1 MQKITISIDEINNN
15 PNLDISERLANLKN
29 KYNDKYSEDD
39 LKSLAIASIKQEYE
53 LFANNRINFT
63 KEADDLLEK
72 IKNGGELSNKE
83 AFILN
88 CDDPQIIS
96 EYSKLDDIKKQIKE
110 DNAITLNDF
119 NFLCEAMKL
128 DSHTKRLLEIGYKSK
143 GLISDYSQS
152 VGKISLDDFNFLCE
166 TMKLDPYMK
175 RLLEIGYKSKGLI
188 SDYSQ
193 SVVKISLDDFEYLCS
208 STGMD
213 DEIKSVLLAE
223 FQNKG
228 LISEFKLEN
237 SEKHHK

>member
-15 PNLDISERLANLKN
+15 PNLDISERIANLKN
-29 KYNDKYSEDD
+29 KYKDKYSEDD
-39 LKSLAIASIKQEYE
+39 LKILAIASIKQEYE
-53 LFANNRINFT
+53 LYANNRINFT

-88 CDDPQIIS
+88 CNDPQIIS
-96 EYSKLDDIKKQIKE
+96 KYLKFDDIKKQIKE

-152 VGKISLDDFNFLCE
+152 VGKISLDDF
-166 TMKLDPYMK
+166 
-175 RLLEIGYKSKGLI
+175 
-188 SDYSQ
+188 
-193 SVVKISLDDFEYLCS
+193 EYLCS
-208 STGMD
+208 SAGMD

-237 SEKHHK
+237 NEKHHK

>member
-15 PNLDISERLANLKN
+15 PNLDISERIANLKN
-29 KYNDKYSEDD
+29 KYKDKYSEDD

-53 LFANNRINFT
+53 LYANNRINFT

-96 EYSKLDDIKKQIKE
+96 KYLKFDDIKKQIKE

-152 VGKISLDDFNFLCE
+152 VGKISLDDF
-166 TMKLDPYMK
+166 
-175 RLLEIGYKSKGLI
+175 
-188 SDYSQ
+188 
-193 SVVKISLDDFEYLCS
+193 EYLCS
-208 STGMD
+208 SAGME

-228 LISEFKLEN
+228 LISDFKLEN
-237 SEKHHK
+237 NEKHHK

>member
-15 PNLDISERLANLKN
+15 PNLDISERMANLKN
-29 KYNDKYSEDD
+29 KYKDKYSEDD

-53 LFANNRINFT
+53 LYANNRINFT

-96 EYSKLDDIKKQIKE
+96 KYLKFDDIKKQIKE

-152 VGKISLDDFNFLCE
+152 VGKISLDDF
-166 TMKLDPYMK
+166 
-175 RLLEIGYKSKGLI
+175 
-188 SDYSQ
+188 
-193 SVVKISLDDFEYLCS
+193 EYLCS
-208 STGMD
+208 SAGMD

-237 SEKHHK
+237 NEKHHK

>member
-1 MQKITISIDEINNN
+1 MQKITISIDEIKNN
-15 PNLDISERLANLKN
+15 PNLDISERLVKLKN
-29 KYNDKYSEDD
+29 KYKDKYSEDD

-72 IKNGGELSNKE
+72 IKNGGELSKKE

-96 EYSKLDDIKKQIKE
+96 EYSKFDDIKNRIQ
-110 DNAITLNDF
+110 DNNAVTLDDF

-143 GLISDYSQS
+143 GLISDYSQN
-152 VGKISLDDFNFLCE
+152 VG
-166 TMKLDPYMK
+166 
-175 RLLEIGYKSKGLI
+175 
-188 SDYSQ
+188 
-193 SVVKISLDDFEYLCS
+193 KISLDDFEYLCS
-208 STGMD
+208 SAGMD

-237 SEKHHK
+237 NEKHYK

>member
-1 MQKITISIDEINNN
+1 MQKITISIEEINNN
-15 PNLDISERLANLKN
+15 PNLDISERLAKLKN
-29 KYNDKYSEDD
+29 KYKDKYSEDD

-72 IKNGGELSNKE
+72 IKNGGELSDRD

-96 EYSKLDDIKKQIKE
+96 EYSKFDDIKNRIE
-110 DNAITLNDF
+110 DNTVTLDDF

-152 VGKISLDDFNFLCE
+152 AGKL
-166 TMKLDPYMK
+166 
-175 RLLEIGYKSKGLI
+175 
-188 SDYSQ
+188 
-193 SVVKISLDDFEYLCS
+193 SLDDFEYLCS
-208 STGMD
+208 SAKMD
-213 DEIKSVLLAE
+213 DDIKAVLLAE
-223 FQNKG
+223 FKNKG
-228 LISEFKLEN
+228 LISEFKPEN
-237 SEKHHK
+237 SEKYHR

>member
-29 KYNDKYSEDD
+29 KYKDKYSEDD

-63 KEADDLLEK
+63 NEADDLLEK

-96 EYSKLDDIKKQIKE
+96 KYLKFDDIKKQIKE

-152 VGKISLDDFNFLCE
+152 VGKISLDDF
-166 TMKLDPYMK
+166 
-175 RLLEIGYKSKGLI
+175 
-188 SDYSQ
+188 
-193 SVVKISLDDFEYLCS
+193 EYLCS
-208 STGMD
+208 SAGMD

-237 SEKHHK
+237 NEKHHK

>member
-15 PNLDISERLANLKN
+15 PNLDLSERLANLKN
-29 KYNDKYSEDD
+29 KYKDKYSEDD

-96 EYSKLDDIKKQIKE
+96 EYSKFDDIKKQIKE

-128 DSHTKRLLEIGYKSK
+128 DSHTKKAFRDRI
-143 GLISDYSQS
+143 
-152 VGKISLDDFNFLCE
+152 
-166 TMKLDPYMK
+166 
-175 RLLEIGYKSKGLI
+175 
-188 SDYSQ
+188 
-193 SVVKISLDDFEYLCS
+193 
-208 STGMD
+208 
-213 DEIKSVLLAE
+213 
-223 FQNKG
+223 
-228 LISEFKLEN
+228 
-237 SEKHHK
+237 

>member
-29 KYNDKYSEDD
+29 KYKDKYSEDD

-72 IKNGGELSNKE
+72 IKNGGELSDRE

-88 CDDPQIIS
+88 CDNPLIIS
-96 EYSKLDDIKKQIKE
+96 EYSKFDDIKKQIKE

-152 VGKISLDDFNFLCE
+152 VGKISLDDF
-166 TMKLDPYMK
+166 
-175 RLLEIGYKSKGLI
+175 
-188 SDYSQ
+188 
-193 SVVKISLDDFEYLCS
+193 EYLCS

-237 SEKHHK
+237 NEKHHR

>member
-15 PNLDISERLANLKN
+15 PNLDISERIANLKN
-29 KYNDKYSEDD
+29 KYKDKYSEDD
-39 LKSLAIASIKQEYE
+39 LKSLAIASNKQEYE

-96 EYSKLDDIKKQIKE
+96 KYLKFDDIKKQIKE

-119 NFLCEAMKL
+119 NFLCESMKL
-128 DSHTKRLLEIGYKSK
+128 DPQTKKLLEIVFNSK

-152 VGKISLDDFNFLCE
+152 VGKISLDDF
-166 TMKLDPYMK
+166 
-175 RLLEIGYKSKGLI
+175 
-188 SDYSQ
+188 
-193 SVVKISLDDFEYLCS
+193 EYLCS
-208 STGMD
+208 SAGMD

-223 FQNKG
+223 F
-228 LISEFKLEN
+228 
-237 SEKHHK
+237 

>member
-29 KYNDKYSEDD
+29 KYKDKYSEDD

-53 LFANNRINFT
+53 LFANSRINFT
-63 KEADDLLEK
+63 NEADDLLEQ

-96 EYSKLDDIKKQIKE
+96 KYLKFDDIKKQIKE

-152 VGKISLDDFNFLCE
+152 VGKISLDDF
-166 TMKLDPYMK
+166 
-175 RLLEIGYKSKGLI
+175 
-188 SDYSQ
+188 
-193 SVVKISLDDFEYLCS
+193 EYLCS
-208 STGMD
+208 SAGMD

-228 LISEFKLEN
+228 LISEFKPEN
-237 SEKHHK
+237 SEKYHR

>member
-29 KYNDKYSEDD
+29 KYKDKYSEDD

-88 CDDPQIIS
+88 CDDSQIIS
-96 EYSKLDDIKKQIKE
+96 EYSKFDDIKKQIKE

-152 VGKISLDDFNFLCE
+152 VGKISLDDF
-166 TMKLDPYMK
+166 
-175 RLLEIGYKSKGLI
+175 
-188 SDYSQ
+188 
-193 SVVKISLDDFEYLCS
+193 EYLCS
-208 STGMD
+208 SAGMD
-213 DEIKSVLLAE
+213 DEIKSVVLAE

-228 LISEFKLEN
+228 LISEFKPEN
-237 SEKHHK
+237 SEKYHR

>member
-15 PNLDISERLANLKN
+15 PNLDISERIANLKN
-29 KYNDKYSEDD
+29 KYKDKYSEDD
-39 LKSLAIASIKQEYE
+39 LKILAIASIKQEYE
-53 LFANNRINFT
+53 LYANNRINFT

-88 CDDPQIIS
+88 CNDPQIIS
-96 EYSKLDDIKKQIKE
+96 KYLKFDDIKKQIKE

-152 VGKISLDDFNFLCE
+152 VGKISLDDF
-166 TMKLDPYMK
+166 
-175 RLLEIGYKSKGLI
+175 
-188 SDYSQ
+188 
-193 SVVKISLDDFEYLCS
+193 EYLCS
-208 STGMD
+208 SAGMD

-228 LISEFKLEN
+228 LISEFKPEN
-237 SEKHHK
+237 SEKYHR

>member
-15 PNLDISERLANLKN
+15 PNLDISERIANLKN
-29 KYNDKYSEDD
+29 KYKDKYSEDD

-53 LFANNRINFT
+53 LYANNRINFT

-96 EYSKLDDIKKQIKE
+96 KYLKFDDIKKQIKE

-152 VGKISLDDFNFLCE
+152 VGKISLDDF
-166 TMKLDPYMK
+166 
-175 RLLEIGYKSKGLI
+175 
-188 SDYSQ
+188 
-193 SVVKISLDDFEYLCS
+193 EYLCS
-208 STGMD
+208 SAGMD

-237 SEKHHK
+237 NEKHHK

>member
-1 MQKITISIDEINNN
+1 MKKNN
-15 PNLDISERLANLKN
+15 PNLEISERLANLKN
-29 KYNDKYSEDD
+29 KYKDKYSEDN
-39 LKSLAIASIKQEYE
+39 LKGIAIASIKQEYE
-53 LFANNRINFT
+53 LFANSRINFT

-96 EYSKLDDIKKQIKE
+96 KYSKFDDIKKQIKE

-152 VGKISLDDFNFLCE
+152 VGKISLDDF
-166 TMKLDPYMK
+166 
-175 RLLEIGYKSKGLI
+175 
-188 SDYSQ
+188 
-193 SVVKISLDDFEYLCS
+193 EYLCS
-208 STGMD
+208 SAKMD
-213 DEIKSVLLAE
+213 DEIKTVLLAE

-228 LISEFKLEN
+228 LISEFKPEN
-237 SEKHHK
+237 NEKHHR

>member
-29 KYNDKYSEDD
+29 KYKDKYSEDD

-72 IKNGGELSNKE
+72 IKNGGELSNKA

-96 EYSKLDDIKKQIKE
+96 KYSKFDDIKKQIKE

-152 VGKISLDDFNFLCE
+152 VGKISLDDF
-166 TMKLDPYMK
+166 
-175 RLLEIGYKSKGLI
+175 
-188 SDYSQ
+188 
-193 SVVKISLDDFEYLCS
+193 EYLCS
-208 STGMD
+208 SAGMD

-228 LISEFKLEN
+228 LISEFKPKN

>member
-1 MQKITISIDEINNN
+1 M
-15 PNLDISERLANLKN
+15 
-29 KYNDKYSEDD
+29 
-39 LKSLAIASIKQEYE
+39 
-53 LFANNRINFT
+53 
-63 KEADDLLEK
+63 LEK

-83 AFILN
+83 VFILN

-96 EYSKLDDIKKQIKE
+96 KYLKFDDIKKQIKE

-152 VGKISLDDFNFLCE
+152 VGKISLDDF
-166 TMKLDPYMK
+166 
-175 RLLEIGYKSKGLI
+175 
-188 SDYSQ
+188 
-193 SVVKISLDDFEYLCS
+193 EYLCS
-208 STGMD
+208 SAGMD

-237 SEKHHK
+237 NEKHHK

>member
-15 PNLDISERLANLKN
+15 PNLDISERMANLKN
-29 KYNDKYSEDD
+29 KYKDKYSEDD

-53 LFANNRINFT
+53 LYANNRINFT

-83 AFILN
+83 VFILN

-96 EYSKLDDIKKQIKE
+96 KYLKFDDIKNRIQ
-110 DNAITLNDF
+110 DNNAITLDDF

-128 DSHTKRLLEIGYKSK
+128 DPHTKRLLEIGYKSK

-152 VGKISLDDFNFLCE
+152 VGKISLDDF
-166 TMKLDPYMK
+166 
-175 RLLEIGYKSKGLI
+175 
-188 SDYSQ
+188 
-193 SVVKISLDDFEYLCS
+193 EYLCS
-208 STGMD
+208 SAGMD

-237 SEKHHK
+237 NEKHHK

>member
-15 PNLDISERLANLKN
+15 PNLDISERIANLKN
-29 KYNDKYSEDD
+29 KYKDKYSEDD

-53 LFANNRINFT
+53 LYANNRINFT

-88 CDDPQIIS
+88 CNDPQIIS
-96 EYSKLDDIKKQIKE
+96 KYLKFDDIKKQIKE

-152 VGKISLDDFNFLCE
+152 VGKISLDDF
-166 TMKLDPYMK
+166 
-175 RLLEIGYKSKGLI
+175 
-188 SDYSQ
+188 
-193 SVVKISLDDFEYLCS
+193 EYLCS
-208 STGMD
+208 SAGMD

-237 SEKHHK
+237 NEKHHK

>member
-29 KYNDKYSEDD
+29 KYKDKYSEDD
-39 LKSLAIASIKQEYE
+39 LKSLEIASIKQEYE
-53 LFANNRINFT
+53 LFANSRINFT

-96 EYSKLDDIKKQIKE
+96 KYLKFDDIKKQIKE

-119 NFLCEAMKL
+119 NFLCEAIKL

-152 VGKISLDDFNFLCE
+152 VG
-166 TMKLDPYMK
+166 
-175 RLLEIGYKSKGLI
+175 
-188 SDYSQ
+188 
-193 SVVKISLDDFEYLCS
+193 KISLDDFEYLCS

-237 SEKHHK
+237 NEKHHK

>member
-29 KYNDKYSEDD
+29 KYKDKYSEDD

-63 KEADDLLEK
+63 EEADDLLEK
-72 IKNGGELSNKE
+72 IKNGGELSDRE

-96 EYSKLDDIKKQIKE
+96 EYSKFDDIKKQIKE

-152 VGKISLDDFNFLCE
+152 VGKISLDDF
-166 TMKLDPYMK
+166 
-175 RLLEIGYKSKGLI
+175 
-188 SDYSQ
+188 
-193 SVVKISLDDFEYLCS
+193 EYLCS
-208 STGMD
+208 SAGMD
-213 DEIKSVLLAE
+213 DEIKSVLLAK

-228 LISEFKLEN
+228 LISEFKPEN
-237 SEKHHK
+237 NEKHHR

>member
-29 KYNDKYSEDD
+29 KYKDKYSEDD
-39 LKSLAIASIKQEYE
+39 LKGIVIASIKQEYE
-53 LFANNRINFT
+53 LFANSRINFT
-63 KEADDLLEK
+63 NEADDLLEQ

-96 EYSKLDDIKKQIKE
+96 KYSKFDDIKKQIKE

-143 GLISDYSQS
+143 GLIS
-152 VGKISLDDFNFLCE
+152 
-166 TMKLDPYMK
+166 
-175 RLLEIGYKSKGLI
+175 
-188 SDYSQ
+188 
-193 SVVKISLDDFEYLCS
+193 
-208 STGMD
+208 
-213 DEIKSVLLAE
+213 
-223 FQNKG
+223 
-228 LISEFKLEN
+228 EFKPEN
-237 SEKHHK
+237 NEKHHR

>member
-63 KEADDLLEK
+63 EEADDLLEK
-72 IKNGGELSNKE
+72 IKNGGELSDRE

-96 EYSKLDDIKKQIKE
+96 EYSKFDDIKKQIKE

-152 VGKISLDDFNFLCE
+152 VGKISLDDF
-166 TMKLDPYMK
+166 
-175 RLLEIGYKSKGLI
+175 
-188 SDYSQ
+188 
-193 SVVKISLDDFEYLCS
+193 EYLCS
-208 STGMD
+208 SAGMD

>member
-15 PNLDISERLANLKN
+15 PNLDISERIASLKN
-29 KYNDKYSEDD
+29 KYKDKYSEDD

-53 LFANNRINFT
+53 LYANNRINFT

-96 EYSKLDDIKKQIKE
+96 KYLKFDDIKKQIKE

-152 VGKISLDDFNFLCE
+152 VGKISLDDF
-166 TMKLDPYMK
+166 
-175 RLLEIGYKSKGLI
+175 
-188 SDYSQ
+188 
-193 SVVKISLDDFEYLCS
+193 EYLCS
-208 STGMD
+208 SAGMD

-228 LISEFKLEN
+228 LISEFKPEN
-237 SEKHHK
+237 SEKYHR

>member
-15 PNLDISERLANLKN
+15 PNLDISGRLVKLKN
-29 KYNDKYSEDD
+29 KYKDKYSEDD
-39 LKSLAIASIKQEYE
+39 LKILAIASIKQEYE
-53 LFANNRINFT
+53 LFANNRVNFT

-72 IKNGGELSNKE
+72 IKNGGELSDRE

-88 CDDPQIIS
+88 CDDPQKIS
-96 EYSKLDDIKKQIKE
+96 EYSKFDDIRKQIKE

-119 NFLCEAMKL
+119 NFLCDAMKL

-152 VGKISLDDFNFLCE
+152 VS
-166 TMKLDPYMK
+166 
-175 RLLEIGYKSKGLI
+175 
-188 SDYSQ
+188 
-193 SVVKISLDDFEYLCS
+193 KISLDDFEYLCS
-208 STGMD
+208 SAGMD

-228 LISEFKLEN
+228 LIFEFKPEN
-237 SEKHHK
+237 NEKHHK

>member
-1 MQKITISIDEINNN
+1 MQKIAISIDEINNN
-15 PNLDISERLANLKN
+15 PNLDISERIANLKN
-29 KYNDKYSEDD
+29 KYKDKYSEDD
-39 LKSLAIASIKQEYE
+39 LKGIAIASIKQEYE
-53 LFANNRINFT
+53 LFANSRINFT
-63 KEADDLLEK
+63 NEADDLLEK

-96 EYSKLDDIKKQIKE
+96 KYSKFDDIKKQIKE

-152 VGKISLDDFNFLCE
+152 VGKISLDDF
-166 TMKLDPYMK
+166 
-175 RLLEIGYKSKGLI
+175 
-188 SDYSQ
+188 
-193 SVVKISLDDFEYLCS
+193 EYLCS
-208 STGMD
+208 SAGMD

-228 LISEFKLEN
+228 LISEFKPEN
-237 SEKHHK
+237 SEKYHR

>member
-128 DSHTKRLLEIGYKSK
+128 DSHTKRLLEIGQKSK

-152 VGKISLDDFNFLCE
+152 VGKISLDDF
-166 TMKLDPYMK
+166 
-175 RLLEIGYKSKGLI
+175 
-188 SDYSQ
+188 
-193 SVVKISLDDFEYLCS
+193 EYLCS
-208 STGMD
+208 SAGMD

-228 LISEFKLEN
+228 LISEFKPEN
-237 SEKHHK
+237 SEKYHR

>member
-1 MQKITISIDEINNN
+1 MKKNN
-15 PNLDISERLANLKN
+15 PNLEISERLANLKN
-29 KYNDKYSEDD
+29 KYKDKYSEDD
-39 LKSLAIASIKQEYE
+39 LKGIAIASIKQEYE
-53 LFANNRINFT
+53 LFANSRINFT

-96 EYSKLDDIKKQIKE
+96 KYSKFDDIKKQIKE

-152 VGKISLDDFNFLCE
+152 VGKISLDDF
-166 TMKLDPYMK
+166 
-175 RLLEIGYKSKGLI
+175 
-188 SDYSQ
+188 
-193 SVVKISLDDFEYLCS
+193 EYLCS
-208 STGMD
+208 SAGMD

-228 LISEFKLEN
+228 LISEFKPEN
-237 SEKHHK
+237 SEKYHR

>member
-15 PNLDISERLANLKN
+15 HNLDISDRIANLKN
-29 KYNDKYSEDD
+29 KYKDKYSEDD

-53 LFANNRINFT
+53 LYANNRINFT

-83 AFILN
+83 VFILN

-96 EYSKLDDIKKQIKE
+96 KYLKFDDIKKQIKE

-152 VGKISLDDFNFLCE
+152 VGKISLDDF
-166 TMKLDPYMK
+166 
-175 RLLEIGYKSKGLI
+175 
-188 SDYSQ
+188 
-193 SVVKISLDDFEYLCS
+193 EYLCS
-208 STGMD
+208 SAKMD
-213 DEIKSVLLAE
+213 DEIKTVLLVK
-223 FQNKG
+223 FKNKG
-228 LISEFKLEN
+228 LISEFKP
-237 SEKHHK
+237 

>member
-15 PNLDISERLANLKN
+15 PNLDISERITNLKN
-29 KYNDKYSEDD
+29 KYKDKYSEDD
-39 LKSLAIASIKQEYE
+39 LKILAIASIKQEYE
-53 LFANNRINFT
+53 LYANNRINFT

-88 CDDPQIIS
+88 CNDPQIIS
-96 EYSKLDDIKKQIKE
+96 KYLKFDDIKKQIKE

-152 VGKISLDDFNFLCE
+152 VGKISLDDF
-166 TMKLDPYMK
+166 
-175 RLLEIGYKSKGLI
+175 
-188 SDYSQ
+188 
-193 SVVKISLDDFEYLCS
+193 EYLCS
-208 STGMD
+208 SAGMD

-237 SEKHHK
+237 NEKHHK

>member
-15 PNLDISERLANLKN
+15 PNLDISERIANLKN
-29 KYNDKYSEDD
+29 KYKDKYSEDD

-53 LFANNRINFT
+53 LYANNRINFT

-96 EYSKLDDIKKQIKE
+96 KYLKFDDIKEQIKE

-152 VGKISLDDFNFLCE
+152 VGKISLDDF
-166 TMKLDPYMK
+166 
-175 RLLEIGYKSKGLI
+175 
-188 SDYSQ
+188 
-193 SVVKISLDDFEYLCS
+193 EYLCS
-208 STGMD
+208 SAGMD

-237 SEKHHK
+237 NEKHHK

>member
-15 PNLDISERLANLKN
+15 PNLDISERIANLKN
-29 KYNDKYSEDD
+29 KYKDKYSEDD

-53 LFANNRINFT
+53 LYANNRINFT

-96 EYSKLDDIKKQIKE
+96 KYSKFDDIKKQIKE

-152 VGKISLDDFNFLCE
+152 VGKISLDDF
-166 TMKLDPYMK
+166 
-175 RLLEIGYKSKGLI
+175 
-188 SDYSQ
+188 
-193 SVVKISLDDFEYLCS
+193 EYLCS
-208 STGMD
+208 SAGMD

>member
-15 PNLDISERLANLKN
+15 PNLDISERIANLKN
-29 KYNDKYSEDD
+29 KYKDKYSEDD

-53 LFANNRINFT
+53 LFANNRIKFT

-96 EYSKLDDIKKQIKE
+96 KYLKFDDIKKQIKE

-119 NFLCEAMKL
+119 NFLCEAIKL

-152 VGKISLDDFNFLCE
+152 VGKISLDDF
-166 TMKLDPYMK
+166 
-175 RLLEIGYKSKGLI
+175 
-188 SDYSQ
+188 
-193 SVVKISLDDFEYLCS
+193 EYLCS
-208 STGMD
+208 SAGMD

-228 LISEFKLEN
+228 LISEFKPEN
-237 SEKHHK
+237 NEKHHR

>member
-15 PNLDISERLANLKN
+15 PNLDISERIANLKN
-29 KYNDKYSEDD
+29 KYKDKYSEDD

-96 EYSKLDDIKKQIKE
+96 KYSKFDDIKKQIKE

-152 VGKISLDDFNFLCE
+152 VGKISLDDF
-166 TMKLDPYMK
+166 
-175 RLLEIGYKSKGLI
+175 
-188 SDYSQ
+188 
-193 SVVKISLDDFEYLCS
+193 EYLCS
-208 STGMD
+208 SAGMD

-237 SEKHHK
+237 NEKHHK